1 MFCPS
6 FEKYEVSQANR
17 LRGGVDGEA
26 SDKLS
31 RRLSARDPLLL
42 ASVEIWIGCR
52 GRTNEDADDFTNG
65 RYDKCSMNLRVR
77 FYFGR
82 T

>member
-26 SDKLS
+26 TDELS

-42 ASVEIWIGCR
+42 ASVEIWIGVADEQT
-52 GRTNEDADDFTNG
+52 RTRMTSQTVGMTSAA
-65 RYDKCSMNLRVR
+65 
-77 FYFGR
+77 
-82 T
+82 